1 MKKINVSKLI
11 DLRNSENVALNVIKN
26 WSDSQSL
33 FAQKRF
39 DEAKTILAEV
49 REQFAVESE
58 KLVQVIAEAEGNRV
72 SVRKID
78 VKDIIDDLIEINEY
92 FGITKKSMKGTTVL
106 VDHNAQTFPTAYKGT
121 PESTH
126 FRAEFTTNW
135 FVTSIRRERC
145 IPKKFHIK
153 LSETAKE
160 EYLKNAETLA

>member
-11 DLRNSENVALNVIKN
+11 TLRNSEQSALDTLKYFNRSNLSNTKIIETETQLRK
-26 WSDSQSL
+26 
-33 FAQKRF
+33 
-39 DEAKTILAEV
+39 I

-58 KLVQVIAEAEGNRV
+58 KLSQAIAEAEGNRV

-78 VKDIIDDLIEINEY
+78 VKDIVDDLIEINEY

-135 FVTSIRRERC
+135 FITSVIRERC
-145 IPKKFHIK
+145 IPKKFHVK

-160 EYLKNAETLA
+160 EYLRNAETLS